1 MKSLN
6 QMFQAIF
13 GPPPNEDTNDANS
26 DLENLIPSSQ
36 APPVSTFTGLTMPAP
51 TPPTIPGMPTLPSL
65 TTPISLPGMPP
76 ITVSCA
82 LPPSA
87 LQGVSQNS
95 SPAQG
100 LASATPLLPQSPDN
114 SSQTV
119 GVNPYRLNNQQSS
132 AAGL

>member
-1 MKSLN
+1 MNMKSFN
-6 QMFQAIF
+6 SMFQAIF

-36 APPVSTFTGLTMPAP
+36 APPMSTFTMPAP

-95 SPAQG
+95 SSAQG